1 MRGPSKLHT
10 VGETDEAGGPRT
22 YARLVDDS
30 LRHVYRFHTPGGRG
44 LTIAGWDAGCWK
56 GEALRIRSDAK
67 AAWAVDLMGNRT
79 GGVCPHIRYRP
90 CRTFPH
96 ADRNAR
102 QTSQNRPKSISQL
115 SIFDRIHRIFRIAV
129 FESAIRPRNPVNPV
143 GKEKIP

>member
-79 GGVCPHIRYRP
+79 ELVAKDGVW
-90 CRTFPH
+90 TW
-96 ADRNAR
+96 
-102 QTSQNRPKSISQL
+102 TL
-115 SIFDRIHRIFRIAV
+115 SRDP
-129 FESAIRPRNPVNPV
+129 SAIVLDGATVATFEPAKTPQQ
-143 GKEKIP
+143 KEKEDERNK